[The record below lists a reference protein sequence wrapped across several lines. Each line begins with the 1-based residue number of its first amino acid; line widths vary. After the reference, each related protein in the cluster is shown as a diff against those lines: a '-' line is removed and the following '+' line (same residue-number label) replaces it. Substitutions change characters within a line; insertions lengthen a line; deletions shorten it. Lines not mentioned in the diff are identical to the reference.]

1 MTIPPVVLIMNQGTS
16 QLNSDEVKEAIKTI
30 TQRKTEH
37 LTNKSSKIKT

>member
-16 QLNSDEVKEAIKTI
+16 QPNSDEVKEAIKTI

-37 LTNKSSKIKT
+37 LTNKSSNIKT